1 MNLVMKDIEKR
12 NVLSEVAL
20 GNVPPD
26 VVITNGNLFNASTGE
41 FIRGQSIW
49 IKNGMIVYV
58 GPDQDFQKGDQ
69 TVVIDADGMVLLP
82 GLIEGHTHLNRSG
95 IEEYVKHVIPSGVTT
110 VVMETIDPGLIVGKK
125 GIEYF
130 AKGLQGQPIRCYYTV
145 PPLCGLTPSEEINA
159 PPNEELLPLL
169 RDPNCLGV
177 GEIFWGNIFLEG
189 RQGERVRELVSLAL
203 SLGKQV
209 EGHTAGA
216 AGRKLQAY
224 TCFGPSSDHEPVTEE
239 EVLERLRLG
248 YWVMIRE
255 GSVRK
260 ELSGIKGVFN
270 KKIDFRRLALATD
283 GIDPQTFIEEG
294 YLDASLKTA
303 LKLGVPPK
311 LAYQMV
317 TINVAEHFRLD
328 HLIGS
333 LSPGKMADILIIP
346 SPNDFS
352 PQWVMCDGK
361 IIYKDGKS
369 LVEPKKVFSPRYM
382 FNTVKVPEQM
392 ISLLTKEAPAVPANL
407 SSLAGAGF
415 VEAGALAKVGKGK
428 VRVIELVTGLVTRE
442 KIINPE
448 DPEES
453 NDVVMLLALNRVEGK
468 GSFMGLLKGFGLQ
481 RGAYG
486 TTMSWDTIDM
496 FIVGCDTHSMVTVI
510 HRLKEIGGGGVYAI
524 GDEIISEFEA
534 PLCGFYSLE
543 PMEKLNQKVKR
554 LEASLKRNG
563 VRWEKPML
571 TIDTLGTPAIPHLR
585 MTHHGYVRLRDRVVL
600 PVEV

>member
-1 MNLVMKDIEKR
+1 
-12 NVLSEVAL
+12 
-20 GNVPPD
+20 
-26 VVITNGNLFNASTGE
+26 
-41 FIRGQSIW
+41 
-49 IKNGMIVYV
+49 
-58 GPDQDFQKGDQ
+58 
-69 TVVIDADGMVLLP
+69 
-82 GLIEGHTHLNRSG
+82 
-95 IEEYVKHVIPSGVTT
+95 
-110 VVMETIDPGLIVGKK
+110 
-125 GIEYF
+125 
-130 AKGLQGQPIRCYYTV
+130 
-145 PPLCGLTPSEEINA
+145 
-159 PPNEELLPLL
+159 
-169 RDPNCLGV
+169 
-177 GEIFWGNIFLEG
+177 
-189 RQGERVRELVSLAL
+189 
-203 SLGKQV
+203 
-209 EGHTAGA
+209 
-216 AGRKLQAY
+216 
-224 TCFGPSSDHEPVTEE
+224 
-239 EVLERLRLG
+239 
-248 YWVMIRE
+248 MIRE

-260 ELSGIKGVFN
+260 ELSGIKGVFD

-392 ISLLTKEAPAVPANL
+392 ISSLTKGAPAVPTNL
-407 SSLAGAGF
+407 PSLAGAGF
-415 VEAGALAKVGKGK
+415 AEAGALAKVGKGK

-442 KIINPE
+442 KIINLE

-510 HRLKEIGGGGVYAI
+510 HRLKEIGGGGVYAM
-524 GDEIISEFEA
+524 GGKVVSEFRA
-534 PLCGFYSLE
+534 PLCGFYSLK
-543 PMEKLNQKVKR
+543 PMEILRAEVKE
-554 LEASLKRNG
+554 LEESLKRNG
-563 VRWEKPML
+563 VRWEKPIL

-585 MTHHGYVRLRDRVVL
+585 ITHHGYVNLKDRKIL
-600 PVEV
+600 SLEA

>member
-1 MNLVMKDIEKR
+1 
-12 NVLSEVAL
+12 
-20 GNVPPD
+20 
-26 VVITNGNLFNASTGE
+26 
-41 FIRGQSIW
+41 
-49 IKNGMIVYV
+49 
-58 GPDQDFQKGDQ
+58 
-69 TVVIDADGMVLLP
+69 
-82 GLIEGHTHLNRSG
+82 
-95 IEEYVKHVIPSGVTT
+95 
-110 VVMETIDPGLIVGKK
+110 METIDLGLIVGKK

-260 ELSGIKGVFN
+260 ELSGIKGVFD

-294 YLDASLKTA
+294 YLDASLKTV
-303 LKLGVPPK
+303 LKLGVPPEI
-311 LAYQMV
+311 AYQMV
-317 TINVAEHFRLD
+317 TINVAEHFHLD

-333 LSPGKMADILIIP
+333 LAPGKMANILLIP
-346 SPNDFS
+346 SPRDFS
-352 PQWVMCDGK
+352 PQLVVSDGK
-361 IIYKDGKS
+361 IIFRDGKS
-369 LVEPKKVFSPRYM
+369 LVEPKKVFFPDYM
-382 FNTVKVPEQM
+382 FNTVKIQDYTLP
-392 ISLLTKEAPAVPANL
+392 SLPKQ
-407 SSLAGAGF
+407 
-415 VEAGALAKVGKGK
+415 GK
-428 VRVIELVTGLVTRE
+428 VRVMELVTGLVTKER
-442 KIINPE
+442 IIDLE

-453 NDVVMLLALNRVEGK
+453 KDVLMLLALNRVGRQ

-496 FIVGCDTHSMVTVI
+496 FVVGCDTSSMETVI
-510 HRLKEIGGGGVYAI
+510 KRLKEIRGGGVYAI
-524 GDEIISEFEA
+524 GDEVISEIQA

-543 PMEKLNQKVKR
+543 PMEILSQRTKQ
-554 LEASLKRNG
+554 LENSLKKNG
-563 VRWEKPML
+563 VRWEKPIL

-585 MTHHGYVRLRDRVVL
+585 ITHHGYVNLKDRKVL